1 MAEGDLGKSESDQND
16 KHDDTND
23 PIAELEEMSLNPHA
37 DIECLVEDATNEY
50 EHLNNTLDELDSWM
64 TNIESKNDSLY
75 SQLQELLQ
83 SSRET
88 RLELQQLNGSQE
100 KNLDSNAEDKAKS

>member
-16 KHDDTND
+16 KQDNVND
-23 PIAELEEMSLNPHA
+23 PIAELEEMSLNPNA

-50 EHLNNTLDELDSWM
+50 ENLNKTMDELDTWM
-64 TNIESKNDSLY
+64 TNIESRNDSLY

-100 KNLDSNAEDKAKS
+100 KNIEPNAEDKAKS